1 MYTLSWINFTIA
13 ALFFICYAYQF
24 FYIPLVWIR
33 KNKEKKLDDKDVSLH
48 DFAVL
53 ICARNESVVIA
64 DLIASIQAQTYPQD
78 RITIFVMADNCTD
91 NTAETARNA
100 GAVVYERQ
108 NKEFV
113 GKGYALDALIQ
124 HIHEDY
130 PDGFD
135 AYMVFDADNVLSKDY
150 IANMNRK
157 FCEGHDLITSYR
169 NTKNYGSNWISM
181 GYALWFIRESR
192 YANHARGLLKTSCA
206 ISGTGFLFSRK
217 IIEELEYR
225 WPFHML
231 TEDLEFTA
239 YQVTKGRKI
248 AFCADAELYDE
259 QPVKF
264 GQSWRQ
270 RMRWTRG
277 YMQVIRGYS
286 GKLFKGMFK
295 GSFSCYDMA
304 MNIMP
309 AFILSALSV
318 FCNIGFGI
326 WGAVIGD
333 DIMIAIKSIGETL
346 INLCAMLMVVGGIAV
361 ITEWKHILASNFKKI
376 LSIFA
381 FPLFMATYIPIGISS
396 LFIKTKWKPIEHTM
410 SVSKLSGEKD
420 GISKKI

>member
-1 MYTLSWINFTIA
+1 M
-13 ALFFICYAYQF
+13 
-24 FYIPLVWIR
+24 
-33 KNKEKKLDDKDVSLH
+33 
-48 DFAVL
+48 
-53 ICARNESVVIA
+53 
-64 DLIASIQAQTYPQD
+64 
-78 RITIFVMADNCTD
+78 
-91 NTAETARNA
+91 
-100 GAVVYERQ
+100 VYERQ
-108 NKEFV
+108 NKELV
-113 GKGYALDALIQ
+113 GKGYALDALVQ
-124 HIHEDY
+124 HINEDY

-135 AYMVFDADNVLSKDY
+135 AYMVFDADNVLAETYFES
-150 IANMNRK
+150 MNRK

-181 GYALWFIRESR
+181 GYGLWFIRESR
-192 YANHARGLLKTSCA
+192 YANHARGLLNTSCA
-206 ISGTGFLFSRK
+206 ISGTGFLFSRA
-217 IIEELEYR
+217 IMEELEYR

-277 YMQVIRGYS
+277 YMQVIHGYV
-286 GKLFKGMFK
+286 GKLFKGMFR

-333 DIMIAIKSIGETL
+333 DIMIAVRSIGETL
-346 INLCAMLMVVGGIAV
+346 INLCALLMVIGGITV
-361 ITEWKHILASNFKKI
+361 ITEWKHILATPFKKI
-376 LSIFA
+376 ISVIA
-381 FPLFMATYIPIGISS
+381 FPIFMATYIPIGISS

-410 SVSKLSGEKD
+410 SVSKLSGQKD
-420 GISKKI
+420 GISNKIK